1 MKIRRIDHV
10 GIVVKDMAA
19 AKAFFLDFGLE
30 LQSEGQLQG
39 EWIGKIIGL
48 GYVKDDYA
56 FLQTPDGE
64 ATIELIQFHSPPDD
78 SPAQQSVANMPG
90 LRHLAFVVEDI
101 DAHVARFKKQ
111 GVEVVGEVYNYENV
125 YKLCYVRGP
134 EGILLELAE
143 ELT

>member
-10 GIVVKDMAA
+10 GIVVRDMAA
-19 AKAFFLDFGLE
+19 AKAFFLDFGLQ
-30 LQSEGQLQG
+30 LQSEGQLEG

-64 ATIELIQFHSPPDD
+64 TTIELIQFYSPPDD

-90 LRHLAFVVEDI
+90 LRHLAFIVEDI

-111 GVEVVGEVYNYENV
+111 GVEIVGELYNYENV